1 MISLLIVKGNSTFNE
16 FIFSLNNVVT
26 YWLENKNTNDTISNI
41 ILPCLHTAKTYVEV
55 KMFESPEIKI
65 NLSKAAIET
74 SYLTDKNPKYAPL
87 YSRIR
92 VLLEEFS
99 QIWSIK

>member
-1 MISLLIVKGNSTFNE
+1 MIKNNKIKMIEETVEFDENLIL
-16 FIFSLNNVVT
+16 I
-26 YWLENKNTNDTISNI
+26 LENKNTNDTISNI

-87 YSRIR
+87 YSKIR

-99 QIWSIK
+99 QI

>member
-1 MISLLIVKGNSTFNE
+1 MIKNNKIKMIEETVEFAENLI
-16 FIFSLNNVVT
+16 FI
-26 YWLENKNTNDTISNI
+26 LENKNTNDTISNI

-87 YSRIR
+87 YSKIR

-99 QIWSIK
+99 QI

>member
-1 MISLLIVKGNSTFNE
+1 MIKNNKIKMIEETVEFAENLIL
-16 FIFSLNNVVT
+16 I
-26 YWLENKNTNDTISNI
+26 LENKNTNDTISNI

-87 YSRIR
+87 YSKIR
-92 VLLEEFS
+92 VLLEEFT
-99 QIWSIK
+99 QI

>member
-1 MISLLIVKGNSTFNE
+1 MIKNNKIKMIEETVEFAENLVLI
-16 FIFSLNNVVT
+16 
-26 YWLENKNTNDTISNI
+26 LENKNTNDSISNI

-87 YSRIR
+87 YSKIR

-99 QIWSIK
+99 QI

>member
-1 MISLLIVKGNSTFNE
+1 MMIKNNKIKMIEETVEFAENLIL
-16 FIFSLNNVVT
+16 I
-26 YWLENKNTNDTISNI
+26 LENKNTNDTISNI

-87 YSRIR
+87 YSKIR

-99 QIWSIK
+99 QI

>member
-1 MISLLIVKGNSTFNE
+1 MIEETVEFAENLIL
-16 FIFSLNNVVT
+16 I
-26 YWLENKNTNDTISNI
+26 LENKNTNDTISNI
-41 ILPCLHTAKTYVEV
+41 ILPCLHTAKTYVEE

-87 YSRIR
+87 YSKIR

-99 QIWSIK
+99 QI

>member
-1 MISLLIVKGNSTFNE
+1 MIKNNKIKMIEETVEFAENLIL
-16 FIFSLNNVVT
+16 I
-26 YWLENKNTNDTISNI
+26 LENKNTNDTISNI

-87 YSRIR
+87 YSKIR

-99 QIWSIK
+99 QI

>member
-1 MISLLIVKGNSTFNE
+1 MIKNNKIKMIEETVEFAENLIL
-16 FIFSLNNVVT
+16 I
-26 YWLENKNTNDTISNI
+26 LENKNTNDTISNI

-74 SYLTDKNPKYAPL
+74 SYLTDRNPKYAPL
-87 YSRIR
+87 YSKIR

-99 QIWSIK
+99 QI

>member
-1 MISLLIVKGNSTFNE
+1 MIKNNKIKMIEETVEFAENIILI
-16 FIFSLNNVVT
+16 
-26 YWLENKNTNDTISNI
+26 LENKNTNDTISNI

-87 YSRIR
+87 YSKIR

-99 QIWSIK
+99 QI

>member
-1 MISLLIVKGNSTFNE
+1 
-16 FIFSLNNVVT
+16 
-26 YWLENKNTNDTISNI
+26 
-41 ILPCLHTAKTYVEV
+41 
-55 KMFESPEIKI
+55 MFESPEIKI

-87 YSRIR
+87 YSKIR

-99 QIWSIK
+99 QI